1 MQAIVHEAFGAP
13 RHVLVHRDV
22 ERPAIGADRVLVR
35 VHAVAVAKGD
45 WLIARGLPYIARP
58 AYGFLRPKA
67 PVAGLEMAGVVE
79 AVGAEVSDLRPGDA
93 VFGWAEGALAE
104 LAAASPDRLARK
116 PQGLS
121 FEEAAALPVSGTTA
135 LQAVRDAA
143 AVQPGQ
149 SVLIIGASGAVGS
162 FAVQIS
168 KALGAQ
174 VTGVASARNLS
185 MVRELGADAAI
196 DYAKESIGDGG
207 RTFDAIVDL
216 AGNRPIAELRAALAP
231 DGTLVIVGGT
241 GGKATMGFGRTIRAM
256 LLSPFVRQELK
267 ALISNPNQADL
278 RTLAELAEAGT
289 VRPRIGATFP
299 LAQAAEAIERVGAGE
314 GHGKTVVRI
323 APAGSGA
330 VDGGAASADGGAQ
343 AHAEAAGGGRF
354 APPSA
359 SDVAQHASRDATRG
373 AAR

>member
-1 MQAIVHEAFGAP
+1 MQAIVHQAFGAP
-13 RHVLVHRDV
+13 RRVLVRRDV
-22 ERPAIGADRVLVR
+22 ERPAIEAGQVLVR
-35 VHAVAVAKGD
+35 VRAVSVAKGD

-67 PVAGLEMAGVVE
+67 PIAGLEMAGVVE
-79 AVGAEVSDLRPGDA
+79 AVGAEGGDLRPGDA

-104 LAAASPDRLARK
+104 FAAASPDRLARM

-143 AVQPGQ
+143 GVQPGQ

-162 FAVQIS
+162 FAVQIA
-168 KALGAQ
+168 KALGAR
-174 VTGVASARNLS
+174 VTGVASARNLA
-185 MVRELGADAAI
+185 MVRELGADAVI

-241 GGKATMGFGRTIRAM
+241 GGKATMGFGRTIRAL
-256 LLSPFVRQELK
+256 LLSPFVRQRLTTTI
-267 ALISNPNQADL
+267 ANANAADL
-278 RTLAELAEAGT
+278 RILAEMAVAGT
-289 VRPRIGATFP
+289 MRPRIGATFP

-314 GHGKTVVRI
+314 GHGKTVVRV
-323 APAGSGA
+323 APAGSDA
-330 VDGGAASADGGAQ
+330 VDGAAATADRGAQ
-343 AHAEAAGGGRF
+343 AHPEAAGGRRS
-354 APPSA
+354 APSSA
-359 SDVAQHASRDATRG
+359 AEAAQDASRDATQG